1 MKERKFI
8 KVRTDM
14 YSDTKFKIIDTM
26 EDRDVI
32 HYIWTRLLTL
42 AGKVNLEGTLYMS
55 RSIPY
60 TIETLAI
67 EFNRSINK
75 VKLALKVFK
84 DLEMIELDE
93 NNVYKVKNFA
103 KYQNI
108 KSKEN
113 SEKDDGEKKSI
124 DKRNIEKLAHKKNL
138 ENKNKGN
145 DVIIRRNFNT
155 KNCKSEFNDD
165 KNFINDNC
173 QKDKVNFEESYKES
187 EKFNKHLLK
196 NKVNGEV
203 KNEEYKAKEIK
214 DFKNNERAKYKD
226 NNLYIDNEKER
237 KASLKDT
244 NKKEQN
250 KNLCKNKLKN
260 DKSKVKEFKSTNKTE
275 SYGNN
280 ESIVN
285 KNNSEKANILLN
297 CSNET
302 TKKESKDIDFNIN
315 LGCNNNKKKPKKSR
329 KKSEEIEELCFE
341 ENMEDIIAP
350 MEYNDEP
357 ILNGKVIKE
366 FSF

>member
-113 SEKDDGEKKSI
+113 SEKSNNEKKSN
-124 DKRNIEKLAHKKNL
+124 DKRNVEKLAHKNNVQV
-138 ENKNKGN
+138 E
-145 DVIIRRNFNT
+145 
-155 KNCKSEFNDD
+155 
-165 KNFINDNC
+165 
-173 QKDKVNFEESYKES
+173 
-187 EKFNKHLLK
+187 
-196 NKVNGEV
+196 
-203 KNEEYKAKEIK
+203 NEEYKPKEIK
-214 DFKNNERAKYKD
+214 DFKNNERAIYEDDERVIREDNQKAICKNNENRICKD
-226 NNLYIDNEKER
+226 LNERTVFKDSESIIHEDNEKER
-237 KASLKDT
+237 KGSLKDT

-260 DKSKVKEFKSTNKTE
+260 DKSKVKEFKNTRKKE